1 MSKRRE
7 KMEVKKFLKNV
18 PLFEDF
24 SDEELEKL
32 LVISKEKTYPKDAV
46 IFQKGDL
53 GNFFFLICSGRVK
66 VIIETEEGKEGILSI
81 LYPTEF
87 FGEMSL
93 LDGEP
98 RSATVVALEETRV
111 IIIERNDFLILL
123 YKHPELALKIL
134 KTLSL
139 RLRKANRQIETLMFL
154 DAPGKVARL
163 LIDIA
168 QERGKKINNE
178 ILIDLEFTRQELG
191 NLIGVSRETTTR
203 ILKSFEED
211 GILSI
216 ERNQVIIK
224 DVWELKRR
232 I

>member
-1 MSKRRE
+1 
-7 KMEVKKFLKNV
+7 MEAKKFLKNV

-24 SDEELEKL
+24 SNEELEKL
-32 LVISKEKTYPKDAV
+32 LVISEEKTYPKDSV
-46 IFQKGDL
+46 IFQKDDL

-98 RSATVVALEETRV
+98 RSATVVALEATKV
-111 IIIERNDFLILL
+111 IIIKRDDFLGLL

-168 QERGKKINNE
+168 QERGKRINNE

-203 ILKSFEED
+203 ILKNFEEE
-211 GILSI
+211 GLLSI
-216 ERNQVIIK
+216 ERNHIIIK
-224 DVWELKRR
+224 NMEELKRR
-232 I
+232 V

>member
-1 MSKRRE
+1 
-7 KMEVKKFLKNV
+7 MEVKKFLKNV